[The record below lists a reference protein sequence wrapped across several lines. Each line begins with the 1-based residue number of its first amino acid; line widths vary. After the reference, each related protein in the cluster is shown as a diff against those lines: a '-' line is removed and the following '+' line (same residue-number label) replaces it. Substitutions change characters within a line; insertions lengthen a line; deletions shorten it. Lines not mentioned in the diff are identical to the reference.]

1 MTNVYI
7 FAKIKHKVKILINS
21 VTQNTNNTQEKSKY
35 RDPLNRGVL
44 LALSYSNEVGTI
56 ISDIAPRLGT
66 ALWAPTFMYLGADIY
81 DKYKNDKD
89 CYNPSGKR
97 AFKRAIFQALTSLV
111 AMPAAIILGK
121 YIISPLG
128 KLDKTGVSGNT
139 KDAIYRH
146 TKNIILQAH
155 GYAFESYDNF
165 KRAILTSLQNT
176 INSRKNEKNTAN
188 IFSRIYKI
196 IFTDKYQLLSNDE
209 EKIMKF
215 AEQNA
220 KQTYEVFLALKNN
233 DTKKVPKKI
242 LNQYNKI
249 LPKMKEMYNEAD
261 YSYQATRNAL
271 MEYQTSLIF
280 KNKLL
285 KTLSG
290 SIVLFLLSKP
300 INDFVD
306 KQIMKKVIGPG
317 IDQIVN
323 ASVNDSRLKKIFNDM
338 KNNHLNINAGN
349 VNTLNRPEKLA
360 SQPELTSK
368 AAESP

>member
-1 MTNVYI
+1 MITPVFQSKN
-7 FAKIKHKVKILINS
+7 NS
-21 VTQNTNNTQEKSKY
+21 AEHQSNKY
-35 RDPLNRGVL
+35 HDPLNKGIFVVL
-44 LALSYSNEVGTI
+44 SNSNEIGTA
-56 ISDIAPRLGT
+56 ISDIAPRLGA

-89 CYNPSGKR
+89 NYDPSAKR
-97 AFKRAIFQALTSLV
+97 AFKRAIYQALTSVV

-146 TKNIILQAH
+146 TRDIISQAH
-155 GYAFESYDNF
+155 GYAFENYDNF
-165 KRAILTSLQNT
+165 KNVVLTTLQNT
-176 INSRKNEKNTAN
+176 INSRKNETNTSN
-188 IFSRIYKI
+188 IFNRYYKK
-196 IFTDKYQLLSNDE
+196 IFTGKYQILSNDE
-209 EKIMKF
+209 SKILKF

-220 KQTYEVFLALKNN
+220 KKTFEIFEALKSG

-242 LNQYNKI
+242 LNIYNKI
-249 LPKMKEMYNEAD
+249 LPKMKEMYHEAD

-285 KTLSG
+285 KTISG
-290 SIVLFLLSKP
+290 ITVMFLLTKP

-306 KQIMKKVIGPG
+306 KQIMKKVINPG
-317 IDQIVN
+317 IDQIAS

-338 KNNHLNINAGN
+338 KNNATNLSGRNA
-349 VNTLNRPEKLA
+349 NTSNRPEKLQT
-360 SQPELTSK
+360 QPELKSK
-368 AAESP
+368 AAESR

>member
-1 MTNVYI
+1 M
-7 FAKIKHKVKILINS
+7 INPVFKS
-21 VTQNTNNTQEKSKY
+21 QNNNSENKKNKY
-35 RDPLNRGVL
+35 HDPLNKGIFV
-44 LALSYSNEVGTI
+44 ALSNSNEIGTA

-89 CYNPSGKR
+89 NYDPSAKR
-97 AFKRAIFQALTSLV
+97 AFKRAIYQALTSIV

-146 TKNIILQAH
+146 TRDIISQAH
-155 GYAFESYDNF
+155 GYAFENYDNF
-165 KRAILTSLQNT
+165 KNVVLTTLQNT
-176 INSRKNEKNTAN
+176 INSRKNETKTTN
-188 IFSRIYKI
+188 IFNRFYKK
-196 IFTDKYQLLSNDE
+196 IFTEKYQILSNDE
-209 EKIMKF
+209 SKIVKF

-220 KQTYEVFLALKNN
+220 KKTFEIFEALKSG

-242 LNQYNKI
+242 LNIYNKI
-249 LPKMKEMYNEAD
+249 LPKMKEMYHEAD

-285 KTLSG
+285 KTISG
-290 SIVLFLLSKP
+290 ITVMFLLTKP

-306 KQIMKKVIGPG
+306 KKIMKKVINPG
-317 IDQIVN
+317 IDQIAR
-323 ASVNDSRLKKIFNDM
+323 ASVNGSRLKRVFIDNNASNLTG
-338 KNNHLNINAGN
+338 KNA
-349 VNTLNRPEKLA
+349 NTLPHHDELKL
-360 SQPELTSK
+360 QPELKSK
-368 AAESP
+368 VGESL